1 MFKKIYRF
9 IGKPAGLAALA
20 LAMMTFSCQENM
32 ESPNM
37 DMEEQFLR
45 YQNGDIIP
53 GSFIVVLNPEGI
65 NFRKDGKYE
74 DIQAAMRKTA
84 SGLLAKYRIA
94 EENLGAVYGTVLD
107 GFAVKLS
114 SEQYELIK
122 NDPTVKF
129 IEPDRVIS
137 IAQGNRP
144 GGPGNGG
151 GGGGGGST
159 GQVTPWGITRV
170 GGSVNYTGNNVAWV
184 IDTGIELTHPDLN
197 VSTADGFTAF
207 SSGRDANFNDLNGHG
222 THVAGTI
229 GAINNSIGVVG
240 VAAGAPV
247 VPVKVLDSRGSGAYS
262 GVIAGVDW
270 VGAKGKSG
278 DVANMSLG
286 GPVSQALDDAVL
298 AASNKG
304 VKFVIA
310 AGNSSANSNNYSPAR
325 VNGPNIW
332 TISAMNSSDV
342 FASFSNFGNPP
353 VDYCAPGVSINSTW
367 IKGGYNSISGTSM
380 ASPHAAGV
388 LLLGNARTSGT
399 VNGDPDGNPDPIIS
413 R

>member
-1 MFKKIYRF
+1 
-9 IGKPAGLAALA
+9 
-20 LAMMTFSCQENM
+20 
-32 ESPNM
+32 M

-65 NFRKDGKYE
+65 NFRRDGKYE

-107 GFAVKLS
+107 GFAVNLS

-122 NDPTVKF
+122 NDPAVKF

-137 IAQGNRP
+137 IAQGGRP
-144 GGPGNGG
+144 GG

-170 GGSVNYTGNNVAWV
+170 GGSVNYSGSNVAWV

-207 SSGRDANFNDLNGHG
+207 TSGRDANFNDLNGHG

-229 GAINNSIGVVG
+229 GAINNTIGVVG

-247 VPVKVLDSRGSGAYS
+247 VPVKVLDSRGSGSYS

-304 VKFVIA
+304 VKFVVA